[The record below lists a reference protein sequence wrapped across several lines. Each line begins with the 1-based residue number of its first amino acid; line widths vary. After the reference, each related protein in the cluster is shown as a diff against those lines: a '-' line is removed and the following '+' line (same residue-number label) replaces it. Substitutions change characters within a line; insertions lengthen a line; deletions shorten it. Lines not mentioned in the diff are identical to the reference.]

1 MLLAL
6 FSHNYIEKP
15 PNATL
20 IRPLPPIPHP
30 CLCAFLLACVSSA
43 STHMQ
48 PPRDDHDAPP
58 WLTATEFKDT
68 DAALDAKVKQLAE
81 LMRASTKTVSRTYTY

>member
-1 MLLAL
+1 
-6 FSHNYIEKP
+6 
-15 PNATL
+15 
-20 IRPLPPIPHP
+20 
-30 CLCAFLLACVSSA
+30 
-43 STHMQ
+43 MQ